1 MVDDVEETLLVVEV
15 EAFVEEVE
23 TLEEL
28 VLVFVEEVEPF
39 VELVLAFV
47 DDVDEM
53 TTEDTVA
60 VEPL

>member
-1 MVDDVEETLLVVEV
+1 MLVVELEV
-15 EAFVEEVE
+15 FVEVE

-28 VLVFVEEVEPF
+28 VLAFVDEVEILEEP
-39 VELVLAFV
+39 VLAFV